1 MKNKMVQKTDLAT
14 KSPKSKKNKI
24 IALSIICV
32 AIVSFIAVLVI
43 YLLGGYDSVIGTKDG
58 KYEAIKSSKEDSKV
72 VGKIDGFNVKY
83 EELKYVSYIVKE
95 RYKTLYGEDVW
106 DNEENAEKYREAF
119 EEEVMRELCDIY
131 ATLSICDEVKVKT
144 KSDEV
149 NQFVDA
155 QMAEI
160 IDKDFKSDVEAYK
173 EYLAKYNLTD
183 AFNRFKVKCY
193 YLDILALEKMVDN
206 GHDIIKYSDRDVN
219 AFIDYVVTSDDFYRT
234 IHVYYEKDGVNDDE
248 TRREAMALVSDMKA
262 MADDATRYERMCYFI
277 GHRGDYKEG
286 YITDTKAGFYITKGV
301 FGDEYDGVA
310 TVLGEYDVALVETEY
325 EFFVVMK
332 MPKER
337 DHVSKNLD
345 SILSYYYEKAYFD
358 YKNEVA
364 NSISFEPNKY
374 YETLDIL
381 NLQ

>member
-1 MKNKMVQKTDLAT
+1 MKNKMVQKTDLAV

-83 EELKYVSYIVKE
+83 EELKYVSYIVEE

-106 DNEENAEKYREAF
+106 DNEESAAKYREAF

-131 ATLSICDEVKVKT
+131 ATLSICDELKVKT

-149 NQFVDA
+149 NRFVDA

-219 AFIDYVVTSDDFYRT
+219 AFIDYVVSSDDFYRT

-248 TRREAMALVSDMKA
+248 TRREATALVSDMKA
-262 MADDATRYERMCYFI
+262 MADDAARYERMCYFI

-310 TVLGEYDVALVETEY
+310 ATLSEYDVALVETEY

-345 SILSYYYEKAYFD
+345 NILSYYYEKAYFD

-364 NSISFEPNKY
+364 KNISFEPNKY
-374 YETLDIL
+374 YATLDLL

>member
-310 TVLGEYDVALVETEY
+310 TALGEYDVALVETEY

>member
-106 DNEENAEKYREAF
+106 DNEESAEKYREAF

-131 ATLSICDEVKVKT
+131 ATLSVCDELKVKT

-160 IDKDFKSDVEAYK
+160 IDKDFKSDVEVYK

-262 MADDATRYERMCYFI
+262 MADDVTRYERMCYFI

-310 TVLGEYDVALVETEY
+310 TALGEYDVALVETEY

>member
-131 ATLSICDEVKVKT
+131 ATLSVCDELKVKT

-219 AFIDYVVTSDDFYRT
+219 AFIDYVVTSYDFYRT

-310 TVLGEYDVALVETEY
+310 TALGEYDVALVETEY